1 MKSFRFPLESLRTL
15 RKQKERA
22 AQQRYARSLFAC
34 KTAAAQLEKAVKEL
48 DAGRDMLMREL
59 TNGVPAAKIV
69 NLRTW
74 CMALEIHQHERRAA
88 FNETRRVADLA
99 FQEMTAAMRDREGL
113 DRFYDKARRGHEQ
126 EVLRDEQKNF
136 DELAV
141 QLNGAGNLLQSV
153 ISQNLTEA

>member
-1 MKSFRFPLESLRTL
+1 MKSFRFPLESLRVL

-34 KTAAAQLEKAVKEL
+34 NTAAAQLQKAAREL
-48 DAGRDMLMREL
+48 DAGRDLLRQEL
-59 TNGVPAAKIV
+59 SSGVPAAKIM

-74 CMALEIHQHERRAA
+74 CLALEIHQHERRAA

-99 FQEMTAAMRDREGL
+99 FQEMSAARRDREGL
-113 DRFYDKARRGHEQ
+113 DRFYDKARRVHAQ
-126 EVLRDEQKNF
+126 EVMRDEQKNF

-141 QLNGAGNLLQSV
+141 QLSGAESLLQSAAN
-153 ISQNLTEA
+153 NLFES